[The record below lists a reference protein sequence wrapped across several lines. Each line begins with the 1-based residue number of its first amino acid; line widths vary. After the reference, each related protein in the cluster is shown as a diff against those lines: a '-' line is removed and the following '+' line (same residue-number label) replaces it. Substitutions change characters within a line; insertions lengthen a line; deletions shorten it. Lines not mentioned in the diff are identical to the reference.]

1 MTGTSPAM
9 SLARPCPSLAN
20 FTSAGGHEL
29 HPCDVKSSNSTGLCC
44 APVAGFLAILLPGCA
59 SSASRRPVVLFFFM
73 TFIFTL
79 FSRTSSL
86 LSTFALPKQQQQKS
100 LMPSLSSTGFS
111 CLPVFLISSSSFEPL
126 FIISYSLFFFELDV
140 VFPEFNSANRNEQ
153 CCHK

>member
-1 MTGTSPAM
+1 
-9 SLARPCPSLAN
+9 
-20 FTSAGGHEL
+20 
-29 HPCDVKSSNSTGLCC
+29 
-44 APVAGFLAILLPGCA
+44 
-59 SSASRRPVVLFFFM
+59 
-73 TFIFTL
+73 L